1 MGVYPFVEAW
11 VTGDGRA
18 RHLLDRPRNRP
29 VRTALGVSWISF
41 YLVALI
47 GAANDIIAI
56 RFHVSVE
63 SVTWAVRVSLFIVPP
78 TAYVITK
85 RWALGLQRQDR
96 DEVLHGRETGI
107 IKRLPNGAFIEVH
120 EPLGQ
125 DRLHVLTQHEQYRA
139 IGPDPAADGE
149 DPDRGFRFARRLRA
163 VLSRN
168 FYGEGTQISK
178 PTVREYQEITS
189 RHRR

>member
-1 MGVYPFVEAW
+1 VI
-11 VTGDGRA
+11 DGRA
-18 RHLLDRPRNRP
+18 RHLLDRPRNRS

-47 GAANDIIAI
+47 GAANDIIAV

-63 SVTWAVRVSLFIVPP
+63 SVTWAVRVGLFIVPS

-96 DEVLHGRETGI
+96 DKVLHDRETGI

-120 EPLGQ
+120 ESLGQ
-125 DRLHVLTQHEQYRA
+125 DRLHVLTQHEQYQA
-139 IGPDPAADGE
+139 IGPDPAANGECPDG
-149 DPDRGFRFARRLRA
+149 GFRFARRLRA
-163 VLSRN
+163 VLSRS
-168 FYGEGTQISK
+168 FYGEGTQITK
-178 PTVREYQEITS
+178 PTAREYQEITS
-189 RHRR
+189 RHGS